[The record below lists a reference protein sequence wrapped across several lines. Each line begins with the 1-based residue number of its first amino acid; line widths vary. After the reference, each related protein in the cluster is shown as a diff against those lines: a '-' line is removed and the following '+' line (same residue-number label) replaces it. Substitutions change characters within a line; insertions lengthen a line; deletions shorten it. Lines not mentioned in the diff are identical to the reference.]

1 MAPYKSAQITTET
14 TTIFHGQH
22 SSLSNFHISPFTLD
36 GQHYQTAEQ
45 FIQHK
50 KALHF
55 NDYKVSQQILNTN
68 DPFEAKT
75 LSRNIQNYDKNSW
88 KAVVKDISFPGIRA
102 KFEQNT
108 LLKQFLESTKP
119 TQLAES
125 SYDKLW
131 GTGLP
136 LNDKNALNQSY
147 WVNTGLLGDIL
158 MDLWD
163 NILTK
168 E

>member
-1 MAPYKSAQITTET
+1 M
-14 TTIFHGQH
+14 
-22 SSLSNFHISPFTLD
+22 SNFHTSPFTLD
-36 GQHYQTAEQ
+36 RQHYQTAEQ

-75 LSRNIQNYDKNSW
+75 LSQNIQNYDKNSW
-88 KAVVKDISFPGIRA
+88 KAVAKDISYPGIPA
-102 KFEQNT
+102 KFEQNK
-108 LLKQFLESTKP
+108 LLKQFLDSTRP

-136 LNDKNALNQSY
+136 LK
-147 WVNTGLLGDIL
+147 
-158 MDLWD
+158 
-163 NILTK
+163 
-168 E
+168 